1 MFYVV
6 TKLNPMYHQM
16 SLEELLFSDDKD
28 IFVFENNKYS
38 STRTYEYEVIPEKIL
53 KRISVEYLI
62 NVLKTFNDTN
72 KDLIAREKS
81 ELYRTFHIPEK
92 SGGLRE
98 INAPNPELM
107 GALHELKRIFE
118 DKFFAMYH
126 TSAFAY
132 IKNRSVVDA
141 VKRHQINESKWFAKF
156 DLSNFFGST
165 TPEYVMHMLSMVFPF
180 SEVIK
185 NEAGKAELEKALS
198 LAFLNGGL
206 PQGTPISP
214 LITNL
219 IMIPVDYILFNKLRK
234 YNEKK
239 YVYTR
244 YADDF
249 IISCKIAFDHKEIE
263 KLIID
268 CLAAFGAP
276 FSIKKEKT
284 RYGSSSGSNWNLG
297 IMLNKDNNMTIGY
310 RNKRKFTA
318 MLFSYAK
325 DRINGTKW
333 EFHDIKILDGYRN
346 WYSMIE
352 KESIQNIINKIN
364 KKLNVNIVDM
374 MKEDLRP

>member
-1 MFYVV
+1 
-6 TKLNPMYHQM
+6 
-16 SLEELLFSDDKD
+16 
-28 IFVFENNKYS
+28 
-38 STRTYEYEVIPEKIL
+38 
-53 KRISVEYLI
+53 
-62 NVLKTFNDTN
+62 
-72 KDLIAREKS
+72 
-81 ELYRTFHIPEK
+81 
-92 SGGLRE
+92 
-98 INAPNPELM
+98 
-107 GALHELKRIFE
+107 
-118 DKFFAMYH
+118 MYH

-141 VKRHQINESKWFAKF
+141 VKKHQINESKWFAKF

-249 IISCKIAFDHKEIE
+249 IISCKITFDHKEIE

-325 DRINGTKW
+325 DRINGIKW